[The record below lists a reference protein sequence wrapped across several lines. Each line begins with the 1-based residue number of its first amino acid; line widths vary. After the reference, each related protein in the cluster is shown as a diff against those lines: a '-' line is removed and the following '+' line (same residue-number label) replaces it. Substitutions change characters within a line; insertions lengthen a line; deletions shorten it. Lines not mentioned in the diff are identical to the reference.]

1 MKSFKMIK
9 SHSTLSLSIA
19 LNISAVIPDGPGALL
34 FFICSSACSISFR
47 VISCSGPSVVF
58 SSSLAFSLLSSSS
71 KYDFHLSLIASS
83 SVKILP
89 LLSLIMFTACL
100 SILFLCLVFAILYIF
115 ASPSFVLSSSYRWCT
130 EMCFAFATLFLVSLL
145 VILYAFLRSASSR
158 FACHLLNASF
168 LFLTANCTFSDHHH
182 ESRSGLFWPLVTPHI
197 FIAVLS
203 MLVFSFSQ
211 VISFVSC
218 ISFSISCLK
227 FSVLSPFNFQ
237 VLIRSPCFTF
247 FCSCWGLI
255 CILIT
260 KTLCRLTAA
269 SPGIPCNLSLS
280 SYLLA

>member
-1 MKSFKMIK
+1 MPLLLPHCIESPFCLKIVTISLIFRSSGSLSFLMKSFKMIK
-9 SHSTLSLSIA
+9 SDSTLSLSIA

-58 SSSLAFSLLSSSS
+58 SSSNVSLAFSLLSSSS

-115 ASPSFVLSSSYRWCT
+115 VSPSFVLSSSYRWCT
-130 EMCFAFATLFLVSLL
+130 EMLLSFSTLFLFSLL
-145 VILYAFLRSASSR
+145 VILYAFLRSASSQ

-168 LFLTANCTFSDHHH
+168 LFLTANCTSSDHHH

-197 FIAVLS
+197 FLAVLS
-203 MLVFSFSQ
+203 MLVFRFSQ
-211 VISFVSC
+211 VISFV
-218 ISFSISCLK
+218 II
-227 FSVLSPFNFQ
+227 
-237 VLIRSPCFTF
+237 
-247 FCSCWGLI
+247 
-255 CILIT
+255 IT
-260 KTLCRLTAA
+260 SAA
-269 SPGIPCNLSLS
+269 SVCINFYIL
-280 SYLLA
+280 YIIIIYII

>member
-58 SSSLAFSLLSSSS
+58 SSSNVSLAFSLLSSSS

-115 ASPSFVLSSSYRWCT
+115 TSPSFVLSSSYRWCT
-130 EMCFAFATLFLVSLL
+130 EMFLDFATLFLVSLL

-158 FACHLLNASF
+158 CACHLLNASF
-168 LFLTANCTFSDHHH
+168 FVLDCQLHLLRPPPRVSLWSFLAFRYSTYFHRRVEH
-182 ESRSGLFWPLVTPHI
+182 
-197 FIAVLS
+197 
-203 MLVFSFSQ
+203 
-211 VISFVSC
+211 VS
-218 ISFSISCLK
+218 
-227 FSVLSPFNFQ
+227 FQ
-237 VLIRSPCFTF
+237 VFPGNILCF
-247 FCSCWGLI
+247 LH
-255 CILIT
+255 
-260 KTLCRLTAA
+260 
-269 SPGIPCNLSLS
+269 
-280 SYLLA
+280 